1 MLNFKTV
8 DNIKIW
14 SGKMKKENVLE
25 QRRKRVVYCFTLV
38 EIINGLNKLKKEY
51 KVDYS
56 INANEK
62 WFILELN
69 NGDKMTYISLD
80 ILTIKEKIKSY
91 LIKKYKIEMENFD
104 IALLKSQ
111 NEFSKATDKEILS
124 YFKK

>member
-25 QRRKRVVYCFTLV
+25 QRRKVVYCFTLV

-62 WFILELN
+62 WFILELD

>member
-1 MLNFKTV
+1 
-8 DNIKIW
+8 
-14 SGKMKKENVLE
+14 MKKENGLE
-25 QRRKRVVYCFTLV
+25 QRRKRVVYYFTLV

-62 WFILELN
+62 WFILELS

>member
-1 MLNFKTV
+1 
-8 DNIKIW
+8 
-14 SGKMKKENVLE
+14 MKKENGLE

-62 WFILELN
+62 WFILELS

-124 YFKK
+124 YLKK

>member
-62 WFILELN
+62 
-69 NGDKMTYISLD
+69 
-80 ILTIKEKIKSY
+80 
-91 LIKKYKIEMENFD
+91 
-104 IALLKSQ
+104 
-111 NEFSKATDKEILS
+111 
-124 YFKK
+124 